1 MQALTAVSP
10 EAFAGQFW
18 KHPGHYQYAV
28 TTSFVPLSAAE
39 LRKAAAHLPLAFV
52 KLAGEWQLVAILSLL
67 ENTNLLVGPQGQWL
81 GAYVPAALRA
91 HPFRLVRDAQQKGL
105 VLATLDTGEH
115 LVPASEGQ
123 PFFEQNGLPSAELQ
137 RVMNFL
143 IELENG
149 RVQIT
154 RAATA
159 LFAAGVLSPWELVA
173 SHNGQDQKVAGLFH
187 INEAALAALSPEKL
201 LRLRNEGGLPVAYAQ
216 IFSEEQLLRLQ
227 QAIQTQEALRAESN

>member
-1 MQALTAVSP
+1 MQALIAVSP

-52 KLAGEWQLVAILSLL
+52 QIAGEWQLVAILSLL

-81 GAYVPAALRA
+81 GGYVPAALRA
-91 HPFRLVRDAQQKGL
+91 YPFRLVRDEQQQGL
-105 VLATLDTGEH
+105 VLATEATGAH

-154 RAATA
+154 RAANA
-159 LFAAGVLSPWELVA
+159 LAAAGVLTPWELVA

-187 INEAALAALSPEKL
+187 VNDAALAALQPDQL
-201 LRLRNEGGLPVAYAQ
+201 VRLQAEGGLPVAYAQ
-216 IFSEEQLLRLQ
+216 LFSEEQFSRLQ
-227 QAIQTQEALRAESN
+227 QAIQTQEALRSAQG